1 MAETPGP
8 PSDRPTCTRT
18 RRASVAAPDAWKAFK
33 HKGAGANTG
42 FQNGGGVVNER
53 RAGGGGGGWG
63 GGGAVH
69 LRPIQRAGVSW
80 GCCPLSA
87 DSTSGGGGTVRFRPG
102 GGGGGLTG
110 LYMYM

>member
-42 FQNGGGVVNER
+42 FQNGGGLLMKDER
-53 RAGGGGGGWG
+53 GVGVGGGGGR
-63 GGGAVH
+63 GAVH

-87 DSTSGGGGTVRFRPG
+87 DSTSGGGGVLSAFGREG
-102 GGGGGLTG
+102 GGGG
-110 LYMYM
+110 